1 MFRDS
6 GLLDLIIESDIYV
19 CSTASHLLQGKT
31 YNRGVRCHKLVMK
44 ALSRIQ
50 YPELCEWISTTR
62 NDIHLPDQTFITEHI
77 RDCKLAV
84 EAVSENLG
92 ESCQVV
98 VDDMK
103 EVRSQLVYK
112 NVFAHVT

>member
-1 MFRDS
+1 MWHSVTF
-6 GLLDLIIESDIYV
+6 
-19 CSTASHLLQGKT
+19 AGKT
-31 YNRGVRCHKLVMK
+31 YNRGVTCHKLVME

-50 YPELCEWISTTR
+50 YQELCKWISTTR
-62 NDIHLPDQTFITEHI
+62 NDIHLPDQTCITVHI

-84 EAVSENLG
+84 EAVSEHLS

-103 EVRSQLVYK
+103 EVRSLFTK
-112 NVFAHVT
+112 TFFAHVT